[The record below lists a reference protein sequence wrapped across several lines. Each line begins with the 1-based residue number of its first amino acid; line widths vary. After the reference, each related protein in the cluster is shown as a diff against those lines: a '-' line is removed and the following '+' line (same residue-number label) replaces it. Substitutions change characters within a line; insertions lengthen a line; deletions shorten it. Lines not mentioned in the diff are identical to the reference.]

1 MDNELFRKK
10 SIDRISSPEQLNDF
24 IEVARPSMWLAISA
38 IVLLIIGMAV
48 WACFGVV
55 EIKDE
60 NGGSNYM
67 HP

>member
-1 MDNELFRKK
+1 
-10 SIDRISSPEQLNDF
+10 
-24 IEVARPSMWLAISA
+24 MWLAISA

-60 NGGSNYM
+60 NGGSNYI
-67 HP
+67 HPIEFVVN